1 MKKILFFVSLFAST
15 VATAQNVG
23 INGTGALPDASSML
37 DVSSTTKGF
46 LTPRMTVADRNAIA
60 TPATGLLIYQTDN
73 TPGFYYFNGI
83 AWVQAVGPAGPAG
96 ANGSLS
102 AGTAAGNTTYWNGT
116 TWVLNSA
123 NIYNNGANVGIGT
136 VAPTQKLHVDGN
148 LMMTNSTNGVML
160 NSADRPLITRGWDAF
175 TSGGYSG
182 LGRWGLFMEA
192 STLVL
197 GTPNLANNGNLA
209 FRRFNLDG
217 TSTTT
222 MFMNSLGY
230 MGIGTSTPGASLN
243 VIHPTAS
250 TTPTK
255 PAGNWAAIIENN
267 QDGND
272 ARNGLSVVTRW
283 GGPESKIFEVASYW
297 NGSAQ
302 AYTPAMTVLG
312 NRYVGI
318 GTANP
323 GAKLQIDHNSAS
335 TWGTAILL
343 NESAAG
349 NSDGA
354 KIGFDKYTP
363 DKRWTIGLL
372 NGAAETGFSVN
383 EDGGINGY
391 GTPRMYWQAGG
402 NIGIGTTTP
411 VAKLDVAGSIK
422 VGGGTVFN
430 SMQGGQAT
438 IGAGA
443 GGVKTFTIT
452 FPTAFAAPPVVVA
465 TPYGDLTYN
474 DTFTCTVKQISTT
487 QFVVNIYRTD
497 SAGAAWGQNL
507 KLNWY
512 AFQ

>member
-1 MKKILFFVSLFAST
+1 MKKTLLFASLFAST
-15 VATAQNVG
+15 VSFAQNVG
-23 INGTGALPDASSML
+23 INGTGALPDGSAML

-46 LTPRMTVADRNAIA
+46 LTPRMTLAERNAIA

-73 TPGFYYFNGI
+73 TPGFYYYNSI
-83 AWVQAVGPAGPAG
+83 AWVQSVGPAGPAG

-102 AGTAAGNTTYWNGT
+102 PGTTAGNTTYWNGT
-116 TWVLNSA
+116 TWVLNSS

-136 VAPTQKLHVDGN
+136 ITPSQKLHVDGN
-148 LMMTNSTNGVML
+148 IMLTNSANGVML
-160 NSADRPLITRGWDAF
+160 NAADRPLITRGWDAF

-209 FRRFNLDG
+209 FRRYNLDG

-222 MFMNSLGY
+222 MFMNSNGY
-230 MGIGTSTPGASLN
+230 MGIGTT
-243 VIHPTAS
+243 
-250 TTPTK
+250 
-255 PAGNWAAIIENN
+255 
-267 QDGND
+267 
-272 ARNGLSVVTRW
+272 
-283 GGPESKIFEVASYW
+283 
-297 NGSAQ
+297 
-302 AYTPAMTVLG
+302 
-312 NRYVGI
+312 
-318 GTANP
+318 NP
-323 GAKLQIDHNSAS
+323 GALLQIDHNAAS

-343 NESAAG
+343 NENAAG
-349 NSDGA
+349 NADGV
-354 KIGFDKYTP
+354 KIGFDKYSP

-372 NGAAETGFSVN
+372 NGNTETGFGIN

-391 GTPRMYWQAGG
+391 GTTRMYFKAGG
-402 NIGIGTTTP
+402 NVGVGTNNP
-411 VAKLDVAGSIK
+411 VAKLDIAGSIK

-438 IGAGA
+438 IGTGT
-443 GGVKTFTIT
+443 GGVKTFTVT
-452 FPTAFAAPPVVVA
+452 FPTPFAAPPVVVA
-465 TPYGDLTYN
+465 TPFGELAYN

-487 QFVVNIYRTD
+487 QFVVNVYRTD

>member
-1 MKKILFFVSLFAST
+1 MKKTLLFASLFAST
-15 VATAQNVG
+15 VSFAQNVG
-23 INGTGALPDASSML
+23 INGTGALPDESAML

-46 LTPRMTVADRNAIA
+46 LTPRMTLAERNAIA

-73 TPGFYYFNGI
+73 TPGFYYYNGT
-83 AWVQAVGPAGPAG
+83 AWVQSVGPAGPAG

-102 AGTAAGNTTYWNGT
+102 PGTAAGNTTYWDGT
-116 TWVLNSA
+116 TWVLNSS

-136 VAPTQKLHVDGN
+136 VTPSQKLHVDGN
-148 LMMTNSTNGVML
+148 IMLTNSANGVML
-160 NSADRPLITRGWDAF
+160 NAADRPFITRGWDAF
-175 TSGGYSG
+175 TSGSYTG
-182 LGRWGLFMEA
+182 LGRWGMYME
-192 STLVL
+192 SMTMVL
-197 GTPNLANNGNLA
+197 GTPNIAGNGNLA
-209 FRRFNLDG
+209 FRRYNLDG

-230 MGIGTSTPGASLN
+230 MGIGTSAPGASLN
-243 VIHPTAS
+243 VVHPTAN

-272 ARNGLSVVTRW
+272 GRNGLSVATRW

-297 NGSAQ
+297 SGSAQ
-302 AYTPAMTVLG
+302 AYTPALTVLG
-312 NRYVGI
+312 NRNVGI
-318 GTANP
+318 ATTTP
-323 GAKLQIDHNSAS
+323 GARLQIDHNAAS
-335 TWGTAILL
+335 TWGTALLL

-349 NSDGA
+349 NYDGV
-354 KIGFDKYTP
+354 KIGFDKNTP
-363 DKRWTIGLL
+363 DKRWTIGFL
-372 NGAAETGFSVN
+372 NGATETGFSIN
-383 EDGGINGY
+383 EDGGITAY
-391 GTPRMYWQAGG
+391 GTSRLYLQAGG
-402 NIGIGTTTP
+402 NVGIGTTTP
-411 VAKLDVAGSIK
+411 TAKMDVAGSIK

-430 SMQGGQAT
+430 KMQGGQAT
-438 IGAGA
+438 IGTGT

-452 FPTAFAAPPVVVA
+452 FPSAFAAPPVVVA
-465 TPYGDLTYN
+465 TAFGELAYN
-474 DTFTCTVKQISTT
+474 DTFDVTVKQVSTT

>member
-1 MKKILFFVSLFAST
+1 MIRYILFISFLASYT
-15 VATAQNVG
+15 LYAQNVG
-23 INGTGALPDASSML
+23 INETGALPNGSAML
-37 DVSSTTKGF
+37 DVSSSSKGF
-46 LTPRMTVADRNAIA
+46 LAPRMTLAQRNAIVG
-60 TPATGLLIYQTDN
+60 PATGLLIFQTDN
-73 TPGFYYFNGI
+73 TPGFYYYNGTS
-83 AWVQAVGPAGPAG
+83 WVQGVGPAGPAG
-96 ANGSLS
+96 TTGLLS
-102 AGTAAGNTTYWNGT
+102 PGTAAGNTTYWDGSS
-116 TWVLNSA
+116 WVINSA
-123 NIYNNGANVGIGT
+123 NLFNNGGNIGIGT
-136 VAPTQKLHVDGN
+136 TSPLQKLHVDGN
-148 LMMTNSTNGVML
+148 IMLTNSTNGVML
-160 NSADRPLITRGWDAF
+160 NASDRPFITRGWDAF
-175 TSGGYSG
+175 TSGGYTG
-182 LGRWGLFMEA
+182 LGRWGMYMEA
-192 STLVL
+192 MTMVL
-197 GTPNLANNGNLA
+197 GTPNIAGNGNLA
-209 FRRFNLDG
+209 FRRYNVDG
-217 TSTTT
+217 TYTTT

-255 PAGNWAAIIENN
+255 PSGNWAAIIENN

-297 NGSAQ
+297 SGSAQ

-312 NRYVGI
+312 NRNVGI
-318 GTANP
+318 GTTTP
-323 GAKLQIDHNSAS
+323 GARLQIDHNAAS

-372 NGAAETGFSVN
+372 NGATETGFGIN
-383 EDGGINGY
+383 EDGGIAAY
-391 GTPRMYWQAGG
+391 GTTRMYFQAGG
-402 NIGIGTTTP
+402 NVGVGTNVP
-411 VAKLDVAGSIK
+411 GAKMDIAGSIK

-430 SMQGGQAT
+430 KMQGGQAT
-438 IGAGA
+438 VGAGT
-443 GGVKTFTIT
+443 GGVKTITIT

-465 TPYGDLTYN
+465 SAYGELAYN
-474 DTFTCTVKQISTT
+474 DTFDVTVKQISTT
-487 QFVVNIYRTD
+487 QFVVNIYRSD